1 MTTQA
6 MTKPPARAVRRRF
19 MSLPA
24 AAGIGY
30 SVAWIISLSAGAP
43 NPSVAAPGAQVVAA
57 FAGHGGPAMT
67 MFALAEGA
75 AAAALAIVVLSVAR
89 AARRCGARLA
99 GLAVAGFGIA
109 AAVVSWIELGLGA
122 WLIGGLVPGRRAGT
136 AGAVYHAITR
146 IDGAKMFLLAA
157 MAVAVSAVA
166 LKTVSLPR
174 RLAPLGFL
182 LAASLAVSGLGYILL
197 APGLASAVY
206 VSGILLLVFV
216 SATGITL
223 RSRGED
229 DARAQAGRTSR
240 DADVI
245 GAGRPGTRATAA
257 VADMPPGAVTR
268 NAGDKPARS

>member
-6 MTKPPARAVRRRF
+6 MTKPSARTGRRRL

-43 NPSVAAPGAQVVAA
+43 NPSVDAPGAQVVAD

-75 AAAALAIVVLSVAR
+75 AAAALAIVVISVAR
-89 AARRCGARLA
+89 AARRCGAHLA

-109 AAVVSWIELGLGA
+109 AAAVSWIELGLGA

-136 AGAVYHAITR
+136 AGALYHALNR

-157 MAVAVSAVA
+157 MAVAVAATA

-174 RLAPLGFL
+174 WLAPLGLL

-197 APGLASAVY
+197 APGPASAVMAA
-206 VSGILLLVFV
+206 GFLLLAFV
-216 SATGITL
+216 TGTGITL
-223 RSRGED
+223 QHPREVPRQPLVTTED
-229 DARAQAGRTSR
+229 NVAARPS
-240 DADVI
+240 
-245 GAGRPGTRATAA
+245 
-257 VADMPPGAVTR
+257 
-268 NAGDKPARS
+268 